1 MKSKNRVFMQ
11 LIAVLD
17 IIVFLTAAKM
27 LPFISSYDVIIGVML
42 VIFLLMLYVAGF
54 YSFRHSRSFKFAS
67 TFIALLAVFDAANV
81 IVQYVFLYELVY
93 GRKVLI
99 LFDIIL
105 FIYFTYRWVIINRR
119 VINSKMPVYMLC
131 SGQSSGIADKIK
143 SEKVLVGMGL
153 VYKGICEYDGVFRD
167 EDKNELTL
175 GDCII
180 IIDSLENYNRDIQKA
195 MFQTKINGGALMSYE
210 DFCEVFLEKIP
221 VENITDEW
229 LILSRGFE
237 NIFSNFYIRAKRL
250 FDIFVSLFGLILA
263 SPILL
268 VSAVMIKLDSRGPV
282 IFSQTRSSMLGSVFT
297 IHKLR
302 TMTCDAEKDGAQWAV
317 KNDCRITKV
326 GNFLR
331 KTRIDEI
338 PQLYN
343 VLKGDMSFIG
353 PRPERPEFDKDLQ
366 KEIPYY
372 MLRYLVKPGL
382 TGWAQVNH
390 GYGASIEDSKIKLMY
405 DLYYIK
411 NYSFLLDFRIILRTL
426 HIVLFGKGR

>member
-1 MKSKNRVFMQ
+1 MQ